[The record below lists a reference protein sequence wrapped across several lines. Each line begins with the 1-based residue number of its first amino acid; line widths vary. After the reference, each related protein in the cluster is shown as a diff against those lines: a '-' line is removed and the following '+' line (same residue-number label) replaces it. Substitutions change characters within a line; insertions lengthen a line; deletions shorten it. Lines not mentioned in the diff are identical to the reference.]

1 MTIWTQWVRRPQDL
15 WPRKALF
22 QVHLWTGI
30 GVGLYI
36 FVISVTGSALVYR
49 NELFLAVTP
58 RPIVAVPSGERL
70 TDEQL
75 KDAAR
80 RAYPGFEVTQV
91 RRARNPD
98 QAVDVSLQR
107 GGDVKTRMFDPY
119 TGKDLGGS
127 VPLGVTLVSG
137 LIDLHDN
144 LLAGRTGR
152 AVNGVG
158 AVFLIVLCLTGA
170 AIWWP
175 GIRKWR
181 GSVWPDWKANWKRF
195 SWTVH
200 SAVGF
205 WFAAIVLLWGVTGV
219 YLCFSGPLGEFAD
232 RLEPL
237 TEANAGFRVVD
248 RITYWLAYLHFGRF
262 GGRIPG
268 CGPICASMF
277 KIIWAAFGLTLPVMF
292 VTGAVM
298 WWTRVL
304 RKARKPR
311 FSPSGRSVAHGA
323 R

>member
-1 MTIWTQWVRRPQDL
+1 MTIRTRWVRRPQDL

-22 QVHLWTGI
+22 QVHLWTGV
-30 GVGLYI
+30 GVGLYV
-36 FVISVTGSALVYR
+36 FLISVTGSALVYR

-58 RPIVAVPSGERL
+58 KPIIAVPSGERL
-70 TDEQL
+70 TDDQL
-75 KDAAR
+75 KNAAL
-80 RAYPGFEVTQV
+80 RAYPGLEVIQV

-98 QAVDVSLQR
+98 QSVDVSLQR
-107 GGDVKTRMFDPY
+107 GKDVKTRMFDPY
-119 TGKDLGGS
+119 TGKDLGDS

-152 AVNGVG
+152 AVNGAG
-158 AVFLIVLCLTGA
+158 AVFLIVLCLTGTV
-170 AIWWP
+170 IWWP

-181 GSVWPDWKANWKRF
+181 GSLWPDWRANWRRF
-195 SWTVH
+195 SWTLH

-205 WFAAIVLLWGVTGV
+205 WFFAIVLLWGVTGV
-219 YLCFSGPLGEFAD
+219 YLCFSGPLGELAD

-237 TEANAGFRVVD
+237 TEANAGLRVVD

-262 GGRIPG
+262 GGRISG
-268 CGPICASMF
+268 CGPICASTF
-277 KIIWAAFGLTLPVMF
+277 KILWAVFGLTLPVMF

-304 RKARKPR
+304 RNDRKPPTLFR
-311 FSPSGRSVAHGA
+311 A
-323 R
+323 RR